1 VLVAEFID
9 FAAFSSILV
18 SVIAKLKSFL
28 QETVSMYFAGA
39 LGIQTFEDAP
49 VLLEDSVDP
58 IDEFVGI
65 SI

>member
-1 VLVAEFID
+1 
-9 FAAFSSILV
+9 
-18 SVIAKLKSFL
+18 
-28 QETVSMYFAGA
+28 MYFAGA